1 MESESE
7 QQREHATKN
16 NINSNN
22 NSIKSNTSSSVIIP
36 IAQSDIRR
44 IVAGQAVSDIASA
57 VKELVD
63 NALDA
68 GATSINVRLFNQ
80 GLDVIEVTDNGCGV
94 PKLSRHLLATK
105 NATSKIRSFDEI
117 YKEQHNQIES
127 SGGNDDDDDNNGGD
141 GNDTLGFRGEALFS
155 LSSISKGLIVST
167 RCTGEDIGQRM
178 EFGRDGSLIIN
189 KNDNNGCNDG
199 FTDVPRKVGTTV
211 AVVAL
216 FDSLPVRRA
225 DLKKR
230 ITAQRS
236 KLWRLMQS
244 YAILKTGIRWNVAD
258 VIGGPVGTGGSGG
271 GDGSSRTDTK
281 LETSG
286 RGGKSG
292 NGGLVRF
299 GDTVSSVLGSRFLG
313 GMCEVNVDL
322 GPIFETNTE
331 PPASSSPPSSSFS
344 TSPWKVEGLV
354 SMAPNATLISNTY
367 SRSSDS
373 KNRRK
378 NATSSA
384 SVARDVQFFS
394 INGRPVE
401 MPCLS
406 RTVLEVWRIFDTDA
420 VADNSATSSKVSTS
434 TPSKSSRKKKPA
446 CIINLALPGGAYDIN
461 IAADKRTV
469 LMGREDDVC
478 NALRVKL
485 EELWSGQTDGRFE
498 LDQVSGSNMDC
509 RLSSDGD
516 GDEHAVTKMAI
527 EHLSNNPV
535 VRKDEGED
543 KVLTQQQKQQSSQ
556 QQSSQQQSLLSQSKT
571 QTHNSQQQN
580 RGRMKRRNAF
590 VHDFGRVGPL
600 LSDREL
606 HELNEIDGE
615 NLIESEN
622 QVIEETQVM
631 TKVSSPISEQQPHD
645 DSLNESEKMNGAS
658 VADEAIIKGVDME
671 KLSMSSSLHQFKDE
685 GISLLEERRWSQ
697 LKLKFNHRNKSD
709 DRNNNSQM
717 EEIDTLLSINDD
729 LYNKEKGDN
738 GIDTLTPVNNTVS
751 EGDNES
757 SYHESKDD
765 GYVGSKKR
773 KLLKEGEKS
782 DERRNNESGQDNAKL
797 GTHTVVLPVARQI
810 VTEDEQICEKGELK
824 KLKYTKPETVATTTI
839 WEEIDSTND
848 VIQSMKSSR
857 LKNMRVSRNIDRT
870 HKQQVESLNGKV
882 SDCNKSVKGEVYD
895 VSNSGGM
902 RAVGG
907 DQNVSLSKEDFLTMT
922 ILGQFNLG

>member
-1 MESESE
+1 MSNIERESK
-7 QQREHATKN
+7 QQREHDTN
-16 NINSNN
+16 SNINSNN
-22 NSIKSNTSSSVIIP
+22 NSFKSNISSSSSSVIIP

-68 GATSINVRLFNQ
+68 GATNINVRLFNQ

-117 YKEQHNQIES
+117 YKEQHNQIEDS
-127 SGGNDDDDDNNGGD
+127 VGGDDDDNKGGD

-167 RCTGEDIGQRM
+167 RCTGEDLGQRM

-189 KNDNNGCNDG
+189 ENDDNGCNDG

-258 VIGGPVGTGGSGG
+258 VIGGPVGAGGGSSG

-322 GPIFETNTE
+322 GPIFETSTE
-331 PPASSSPPSSSFS
+331 SSASSSSPSPSLS

-354 SMAPNATLISNTY
+354 SMAPNATLTSNTY

-406 RTVLEVWRIFDTDA
+406 RTVLEVWRVFDTDA
-420 VADNSATSSKVSTS
+420 VAGNSATPTKVSTS

-509 RLSSDGD
+509 RLGSDGD
-516 GDEHAVTKMAI
+516 GDEHAITKTAI
-527 EHLSNNPV
+527 ENLSKNPV
-535 VRKDEGED
+535 VRKEEGED
-543 KVLTQQQKQQSSQ
+543 KILTQQQKQQSSQ
-556 QQSSQQQSLLSQSKT
+556 QQSSQQQSLLSQSKI

-580 RGRMKRRNAF
+580 GEILKDGGKMKRRNAF
-590 VHDFGRVGPL
+590 VHDFGRLGAL

-606 HELNEIDGE
+606 HGLNERVGE

-622 QVIEETQVM
+622 EVIEE
-631 TKVSSPISEQQPHD
+631 K
-645 DSLNESEKMNGAS
+645 
-658 VADEAIIKGVDME
+658 
-671 KLSMSSSLHQFKDE
+671 
-685 GISLLEERRWSQ
+685 
-697 LKLKFNHRNKSD
+697 
-709 DRNNNSQM
+709 QM
-717 EEIDTLLSINDD
+717 
-729 LYNKEKGDN
+729 
-738 GIDTLTPVNNTVS
+738 
-751 EGDNES
+751 
-757 SYHESKDD
+757 
-765 GYVGSKKR
+765 
-773 KLLKEGEKS
+773 
-782 DERRNNESGQDNAKL
+782 
-797 GTHTVVLPVARQI
+797 
-810 VTEDEQICEKGELK
+810 
-824 KLKYTKPETVATTTI
+824 
-839 WEEIDSTND
+839 
-848 VIQSMKSSR
+848 MKSIIINFATAAS
-857 LKNMRVSRNIDRT
+857 
-870 HKQQVESLNGKV
+870 
-882 SDCNKSVKGEVYD
+882 
-895 VSNSGGM
+895 
-902 RAVGG
+902 
-907 DQNVSLSKEDFLTMT
+907 
-922 ILGQFNLG
+922 